1 MRIHPVDAARIKA
14 FGKLL
19 GQAGRMLVGM
29 PDYDNYV
36 AHMRNCHPDAPVM
49 SYEAFFRERQ
59 QARYGGG
66 KGRPVRCC

>member
-1 MRIHPVDAARIKA
+1 MFTNLQRLGKQLSHAAR
-14 FGKLL
+14 L
-19 GQAGRMLVGM
+19 MVGM

-36 AHMRNCHPDAPVM
+36 AHMRSKHPEQAVM

-66 KGRPVRCC
+66 KGRPIRCC